1 MAKVELSELLRFDP
15 GWIKDPVPWPF
26 LIPHLDK
33 QQIFEAARIHLE
45 YQKAVQAAYT
55 KALGQF
61 ENVLK
66 GVAR

>member
-1 MAKVELSELLRFDP
+1 MAKVELSEFLRFDP
-15 GWIKDPVPWPF
+15 GWVKDPVPW

-45 YQKAVQAAYT
+45 FQKAVQAAYT

-66 GVAR
+66 SAGR